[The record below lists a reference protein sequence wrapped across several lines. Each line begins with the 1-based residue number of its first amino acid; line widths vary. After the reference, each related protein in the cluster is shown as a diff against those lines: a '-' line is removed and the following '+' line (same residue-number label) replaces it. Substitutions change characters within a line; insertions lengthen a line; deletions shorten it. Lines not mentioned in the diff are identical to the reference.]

1 MLMGEPAAFIK
12 NFINDLDAALG
23 KLKPNAKLSR
33 AQKIW
38 LGFCLTG
45 MLLMN
50 SVCWAKFERA
60 SLGAYKISALSW
72 MFRDAKIYWNY
83 MLQASVMLVLKHYG
97 IKEGVIAIDESDR
110 ARSKRTKRIHHVHKQ
125 KHKASG
131 GYVNGQTVVLLLLVT
146 ESVSFPVG
154 FAFYMPDPVLTKWNK
169 EDKHLK
175 KLGVAKKERPDKPQR
190 SALYPTKIQIALQ
203 LLRKFKKNHEEIKI
217 TAILADALYGESYF
231 MTEASQLFDEVQV
244 ISQLRENQNIEY
256 KGKKR
261 NLKHYFNKINI
272 GTPAVIRVRGGK
284 EVKVTLSSARLK
296 VSAHGKKRFVIALKY
311 EGESEYRYLVATNMT
326 WRTIDIIQAYTLR
339 WLVEVFFEDWKLY
352 EGWGREA
359 KQLDEEG
366 SSRGLILS
374 LLLDHCLLLHPEQTA
389 RIESKLPAYTVGSLQ
404 RKSQM
409 DVLLEFIKNLLD
421 HPAPGDKIKELAELI
436 DDTFQ
441 LMPSDKHM
449 VGKNLGRLESTPSL
463 NRRAF
468 G

>member
-1 MLMGEPAAFIK
+1 
-12 NFINDLDAALG
+12 
-23 KLKPNAKLSR
+23 
-33 AQKIW
+33 
-38 LGFCLTG
+38 
-45 MLLMN
+45 MN

-60 SLGAYKISALSW
+60 SLGVYKVSALSW
-72 MFRDAKIYWNY
+72 MFRDAKIYWND
-83 MLQASVMLVLKHYG
+83 MLQASVILILKHYG
-97 IKEGVIAIDESDR
+97 IKEGVMAIDESDR
-110 ARSKRTKRIHHVHKQ
+110 ARSKRTKRIPHVHKQ

-154 FAFYMPDPVLTKWNK
+154 FAFYMPDPVLTEWNK
-169 EDKHLK
+169 EDKRLK
-175 KLGVAKKERPDKPQR
+175 KAGVAKKRRPAEPQR
-190 SALYPTKIQIALQ
+190 NSLYPTKIQIALQ
-203 LLRKFKKNHEEIKI
+203 LLREFKRHHGDIKV
-217 TAILADALYGESYF
+217 TAILADALYGEAYF
-231 MTEASQLFDEVQV
+231 MTEASQIFDGVQV

-261 NLKHYFNKINI
+261 NLKRYFNKINL
-272 GTPAVIRVRGGK
+272 GVPAIIQVRGGK
-284 EVKVTLSSARLK
+284 EVKVTLSSGRLK

-311 EGESEYRYLVATNMT
+311 EGERDYRYLVATDMT

-359 KQLDEEG
+359 KQLDEKG

-374 LLLDHCLLLHPEQTA
+374 LLLDHCLLLHPKQTA
-389 RIESKLPAYTVGSLQ
+389 RIDNKLPACTVGSLQ

-409 DVLLEFIKNLLD
+409 DVLLEFIKKLLD
-421 HPAPGDKIKELAELI
+421 HPAPGEKIKELAELI
-436 DDTFQ
+436 EGTFQ

-449 VGKNLGRLESTPSL
+449 IGKNLGKLEPTPSL
-463 NRRAF
+463 NHRAL